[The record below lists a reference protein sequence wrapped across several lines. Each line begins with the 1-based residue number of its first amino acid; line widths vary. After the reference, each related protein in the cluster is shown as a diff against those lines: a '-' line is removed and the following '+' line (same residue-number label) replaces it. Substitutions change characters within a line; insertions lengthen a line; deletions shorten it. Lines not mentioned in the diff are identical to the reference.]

1 MIKDKKLFQLFMYVV
16 QHMEPEYMSTFCPG
30 RINPKVYPKENFSK
44 ICMHGADSFTSNK
57 SSITVIKLSK
67 KISSISNYQT

>member
-16 QHMEPEYMSTFCPG
+16 QHMEPEYTSTFCPG

-44 ICMHGADSFTSNK
+44 ICI
-57 SSITVIKLSK
+57 SIAVCTEPTHSLVTNHQLL
-67 KISSISNYQT
+67 